1 MNTTTSSGYTG
12 PLGQPRGILFVILIS
27 LITLGI
33 YFLYW
38 NYKTFEEMK
47 QRTGQGLGGVIGL
60 VLAIFIWIVNAFV
73 IPSEIGHMYRGDGES
88 APMTGWTGL
97 WNLIPFVGW
106 FVWIVKVQ
114 GALNRYW
121 ESRAAPAAAPAQ

>member
-1 MNTTTSSGYTG
+1 MSPNSG
-12 PLGQPRGILFVILIS
+12 PIGQHRGILFVILLTIF
-27 LITLGI
+27 TFGI
-33 YFLYW
+33 YYWYW

-47 QRTGQGLGGVIGL
+47 KRTGEGLGGGLGL
-60 VLAIFIWIVNAFV
+60 VLAIFIGIVNAFL
-73 IPSEIGHMYRGDGES
+73 IPSEIGHMYTGDGES

-97 WNLIPFVGW
+97 WVLIPLVGW

-121 ESRAAPAAAPAQ
+121 GSHAAPAAAAPAAAVE